1 MIEPAAY
8 GSAVFFGDKI
18 WNFKQVAE
26 QLIHSG
32 GASMISSPDALE
44 STTRTLLANESL
56 RIQMGHKAKDF
67 VISQQGATAKT
78 IVLLE
83 DFLSRDS
90 RNLAA

>member
-18 WNFKQVAE
+18 WNFKQVAQ
-26 QLIHSG
+26 QLIQAG
-32 GASMISSPDALE
+32 GASMISSPTILE
-44 STTRTLLANESL
+44 STARTLLANESL
-56 RIQMGHKAKDF
+56 RIQMGRNAKDF

-78 IVLLE
+78 IIMLEELLCQ
-83 DFLSRDS
+83 DS